1 MCERA
6 LGTDVVA
13 SISGLAGSAA
23 TSGGAGQFRGSAAAT
38 FLLLYLAPPCPVKV
52 PAMGQTEGV
61 TEPPGPQV
69 QEVGCRDSRGS
80 SAGSTSCLPYCLIQ
94 LIQLCPS
101 SNFSG
106 SKTGKNCFLFNGHW
120 KNSGLIFFH
129 SLISSLYLGTL
140 DFLKA

>member
-61 TEPPGPQV
+61 TETLAHRCRRWAAGTPEAVLQEAHHAFPTVSYSSYSCVPQ
-69 QEVGCRDSRGS
+69 
-80 SAGSTSCLPYCLIQ
+80 ATSQGQRQARIV
-94 LIQLCPS
+94 
-101 SNFSG
+101 FSLMAI
-106 SKTGKNCFLFNGHW
+106 GKILV
-120 KNSGLIFFH
+120 
-129 SLISSLYLGTL
+129 
-140 DFLKA
+140 